1 LAKRH
6 RFSTRNIQHII
17 RRLRGGGTQ
26 CSAVEGRR
34 ERTAASFDPVQENV
48 ASIGAVRYNAVDS
61 GKTATG
67 LYLIGLGLGDPSDI
81 TVKGLRVLRRC
92 KYAYLEGYTSL
103 MSCSKDEM
111 EEIFGRKILH
121 ADRDFVESRADFIL
135 DQARNSSV
143 ALMVVGSPLSA
154 TTHYD
159 IVLQAR
165 KLGISVFIIPNAS
178 IMDAVGVC
186 GLQLYNFGQTV
197 TIPEFEGNW
206 RPTSFMDK
214 IEANRKNGL
223 HTLCLLDIK
232 AKEHMEKPQ
241 FPNENEFSSLSSN
254 PPPRCLTVSSAARQ
268 ILSVAGKKNQLLSK
282 REKRR
287 LKKRLQVAET
297 EAAEP
302 AMIPNL
308 GPDTIAVGL
317 ARVGSANM
325 SIVVDTLAALRDD
338 VDMGPPL
345 HCLIIPAP
353 DQYLH
358 FLEKDALAMF
368 RNQPLPV
375 DRR

>member
-1 LAKRH
+1 
-6 RFSTRNIQHII
+6 
-17 RRLRGGGTQ
+17 
-26 CSAVEGRR
+26 
-34 ERTAASFDPVQENV
+34 
-48 ASIGAVRYNAVDS
+48 
-61 GKTATG
+61 

-282 REKRR
+282 REKR
-287 LKKRLQVAET
+287 
-297 EAAEP
+297 
-302 AMIPNL
+302 
-308 GPDTIAVGL
+308 PDTIAVGL

>member
-1 LAKRH
+1 
-6 RFSTRNIQHII
+6 
-17 RRLRGGGTQ
+17 
-26 CSAVEGRR
+26 VEGRR

-48 ASIGAVRYNAVDS
+48 ASIGAVRYNAADS

-186 GLQLYNFGQTV
+186 GLQLYNFGQV
-197 TIPEFEGNW
+197 TGQINFSTMSNFSYIFFIVFILYISW
-206 RPTSFMDK
+206 KRKLLLIDFH
-214 IEANRKNGL
+214 IEMI
-223 HTLCLLDIK
+223 D
-232 AKEHMEKPQ
+232 
-241 FPNENEFSSLSSN
+241 PN
-254 PPPRCLTVSSAARQ
+254 
-268 ILSVAGKKNQLLSK
+268 
-282 REKRR
+282 
-287 LKKRLQVAET
+287 
-297 EAAEP
+297 
-302 AMIPNL
+302 
-308 GPDTIAVGL
+308 
-317 ARVGSANM
+317 
-325 SIVVDTLAALRDD
+325 
-338 VDMGPPL
+338 
-345 HCLIIPAP
+345 
-353 DQYLH
+353 
-358 FLEKDALAMF
+358 
-368 RNQPLPV
+368 
-375 DRR
+375 